1 MRQILKLFALFALAF
16 VQLAKSQ
23 TTECTD
29 AIGALSDQCIYLL
42 NTYNPAS
49 CSGTCGTQWAAVYS
63 DCRSSVSLILL
74 HV

>member
-1 MRQILKLFALFALAF
+1 MRQILFALFALTF

-49 CSGTCGTQWAAVYS
+49 CSGTCGAQWAAVYS
-63 DCRSSVSLILL
+63 DCRSSVSLLL
-74 HV
+74 HVAT